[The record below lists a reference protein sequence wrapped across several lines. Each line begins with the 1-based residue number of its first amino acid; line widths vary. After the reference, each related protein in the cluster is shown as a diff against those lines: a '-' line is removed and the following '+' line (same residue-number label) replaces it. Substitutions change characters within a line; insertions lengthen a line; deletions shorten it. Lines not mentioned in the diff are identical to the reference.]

1 MARGQPPMRA
11 AECLVPRAALDARRR
26 RAIDEALRFAA
37 PRVREL
43 AWGSKLSEACV
54 LRALLQ
60 THRGRDECCVSPR
73 GRLERPKLAEQLINA
88 DTAAIDSAQGIYNK
102 QLRLSQDC

>member
-1 MARGQPPMRA
+1 MERGQPPMRA
-11 AECLVPRAALDARRR
+11 AECFVPRAASGARRR

-37 PRVREL
+37 PRLREL
-43 AWGSKLSEACV
+43 AWGSKLSEACL

-60 THRGRDECCVSPR
+60 TGVAGRSAASSPR
-73 GRLERPKLAEQLINA
+73 GRLERPQLEEQPDKRGYSRPL
-88 DTAAIDSAQGIYNK
+88 TARREIYK